1 MQTDV
6 FRLTKAITA
15 IAFTNSS
22 NGHLVTLPIGATLRP
37 AGETSLPGFV
47 EVTYERQ
54 CYRVF
59 ERDLR
64 VRAERYRGAAAAA

>member
-6 FRLTKAITA
+6 FRLTKALIAIT
-15 IAFTNSS
+15 FTNSS
-22 NGHLVTLPIGATLRP
+22 NGHLVTLPIGAMLRP
-37 AGETSLPGFV
+37 TGETSLPGFS

-54 CYRVF
+54 RYRVF

-64 VRAERYRGAAAAA
+64 VRAERFRSTAAAA

>member
-6 FRLTKAITA
+6 FRLNKAITA
-15 IAFTNSS
+15 ITFTNGS
-22 NGHLVTLPIGATLRP
+22 NGHLVTLPIGATLRS

-47 EVTYERQ
+47 EVTYEHQRF
-54 CYRVF
+54 RVF

-64 VRAERYRGAAAAA
+64 VRAERYRGAAAGA